1 MTMHDYVESLRS
13 KHAHL
18 EQEIDD
24 ELHRP
29 LPDQSILT
37 RLKREK
43 LRIKDEI
50 ARLGGARSSRHVRE
64 RRASLTRSCL
74 GLRRAIPCRRR
85 MIAPL
90 LGRTR
95 ERRS

>member
-1 MTMHDYVESLRS
+1 MTMQDYVESLRS

-29 LPDQSILT
+29 LPDQSVLT

-43 LRIKDEI
+43 LRIKDEM
-50 ARLGGARSSRHVRE
+50 ARLGGTSPLI
-64 RRASLTRSCL
+64 ASANGELH
-74 GLRRAIPCRRR
+74 
-85 MIAPL
+85 
-90 LGRTR
+90 
-95 ERRS
+95 

>member
-1 MTMHDYVESLRS
+1 MQDYVESLRS
-13 KHAHL
+13 KHALL
-18 EQEIDD
+18 EEQIDE

-50 ARLGGARSSRHVRE
+50 ARLGRTSSGAM
-64 RRASLTRSCL
+64 
-74 GLRRAIPCRRR
+74 P
-85 MIAPL
+85 M
-90 LGRTR
+90 TR
-95 ERRS
+95 EIH

>member
-18 EQEIDD
+18 EQQIDD

-50 ARLGGARSSRHVRE
+50 ARLGGTSSRATAMNGELH
-64 RRASLTRSCL
+64 
-74 GLRRAIPCRRR
+74 
-85 MIAPL
+85 
-90 LGRTR
+90 
-95 ERRS
+95 

>member
-1 MTMHDYVESLRS
+1 MTVQDYVESLRS

-18 EQEIDD
+18 EQQIDD

-43 LRIKDEI
+43 LRIKDEM
-50 ARLGGARSSRHVRE
+50 ARLGRTSSH
-64 RRASLTRSCL
+64 A
-74 GLRRAIPCRRR
+74 
-85 MIAPL
+85 APGNGEL
-90 LGRTR
+90 H
-95 ERRS
+95 

>member
-18 EQEIDD
+18 EQQIDD

-50 ARLGGARSSRHVRE
+50 ARLGST
-64 RRASLTRSCL
+64 RAPAVVAS
-74 GLRRAIPCRRR
+74 GEIH
-85 MIAPL
+85 
-90 LGRTR
+90 
-95 ERRS
+95 

>member
-29 LPDQSILT
+29 LPDQSVLT

-43 LRIKDEI
+43 LRIKDEM
-50 ARLGGARSSRHVRE
+50 ARLAGARTSVLAANGELH
-64 RRASLTRSCL
+64 
-74 GLRRAIPCRRR
+74 
-85 MIAPL
+85 
-90 LGRTR
+90 
-95 ERRS
+95 

>member
-1 MTMHDYVESLRS
+1 MHDYVESLRS

-29 LPDQSILT
+29 LPDQSVLT

-50 ARLGGARSSRHVRE
+50 ARLGRNNTHLAA
-64 RRASLTRSCL
+64 ASAELH
-74 GLRRAIPCRRR
+74 
-85 MIAPL
+85 
-90 LGRTR
+90 
-95 ERRS
+95 

>member
-1 MTMHDYVESLRS
+1 MTMHEYVESLRS

-18 EQEIDD
+18 EQQIDD

-50 ARLGGARSSRHVRE
+50 ARLGGSSSPAVAANGELH
-64 RRASLTRSCL
+64 
-74 GLRRAIPCRRR
+74 
-85 MIAPL
+85 
-90 LGRTR
+90 
-95 ERRS
+95 

>member
-18 EQEIDD
+18 EEEIDD

-29 LPDQSILT
+29 LPDQSVLT

-43 LRIKDEI
+43 LRIKDEM
-50 ARLGGARSSRHVRE
+50 ARLAG
-64 RRASLTRSCL
+64 TRTPVVSANGEL
-74 GLRRAIPCRRR
+74 H
-85 MIAPL
+85 
-90 LGRTR
+90 
-95 ERRS
+95 

>member
-1 MTMHDYVESLRS
+1 MTVRVTEPEDGKGMTVHDYVESLRS

-43 LRIKDEI
+43 LRIKDEM
-50 ARLGGARSSRHVRE
+50 ARLGSASSPGVSAHGE
-64 RRASLTRSCL
+64 LH
-74 GLRRAIPCRRR
+74 
-85 MIAPL
+85 
-90 LGRTR
+90 
-95 ERRS
+95 

>member
-1 MTMHDYVESLRS
+1 MTMQEYVEDLRS

-18 EQEIDD
+18 EEEIDD

-29 LPDQSILT
+29 MPDQVTLT

-50 ARLGGARSSRHVRE
+50 ARLGATSLMTTSP
-64 RRASLTRSCL
+64 AS
-74 GLRRAIPCRRR
+74 
-85 MIAPL
+85 
-90 LGRTR
+90 
-95 ERRS
+95 EFH

>member
-18 EQEIDD
+18 EQQIDD

-50 ARLGGARSSRHVRE
+50 ARLGGTSSRVAAMNGELH
-64 RRASLTRSCL
+64 
-74 GLRRAIPCRRR
+74 
-85 MIAPL
+85 
-90 LGRTR
+90 
-95 ERRS
+95 